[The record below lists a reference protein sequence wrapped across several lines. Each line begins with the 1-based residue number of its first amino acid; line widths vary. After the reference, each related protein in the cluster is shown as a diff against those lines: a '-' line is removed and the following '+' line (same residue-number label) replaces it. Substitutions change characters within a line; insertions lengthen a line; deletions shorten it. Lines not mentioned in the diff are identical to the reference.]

1 MKKKRMSNKTF
12 RRITIPVMAV
22 VLAALIVGNVAAYSY
37 RGLISTHFNHD
48 TFKIV
53 ETGEDVDSN
62 YFPCDFS
69 SEEEL
74 NEHNG
79 QVAQNIESEGLVLLE
94 NNGGLPLNKGDK
106 VSVFS
111 VSSVNIVYGGAG
123 SGSVDTST
131 APTLKTALEKSGL
144 SVNPTLWDFYTK
156 KSEDG
161 YQRSEPNW
169 RGGKF
174 SINEVPWADVAS
186 AAQSSFDEYS
196 DAAIVVISRSGGEG
210 SDLTA
215 VNFAETAGVADNSGN
230 YLELSTEEADMLK
243 AVNDQFDDV
252 VVVLNA
258 NNAMELGW
266 LSQYPNIKAA
276 IWAGGV
282 GQTGLYAIA
291 DALVG
296 DVVPSGRLVDTYAA
310 DANSSPAAQNA
321 GTNFWIENGFSNE
334 SDQYIVYEEGIYV
347 GYRYYETRY
356 EDVVLGQGNAGDY
369 DYASEVIYP
378 FGYGLSYTTFDY
390 SDFSLTQNGDTFTAK
405 VKVTNTGD
413 TYSGKE
419 VVQLYAQS
427 PYTDYDRE
435 NNVEK
440 ASVELVGFAKTDVLK
455 PGESQ
460 VVEIQVDKESLKSY
474 DYTNAKTYIL
484 DAGDYY
490 FAVGHDAHDAL
501 NNILAAKGK
510 TVADGMTAEGDST
523 MTAEWNN
530 AALDTKTYAVDSTTG
545 TEISNKFDYANI
557 ANYDEYSDTKYLTR
571 NDWVGTFPTAFCT
584 RVDETTGEKYI
595 TFPQE
600 IIDALYPQYTEDK
613 DAYTM
618 PVTGEENTENLTLAH
633 YRDTMFDDDSWNDIL
648 NVISADDLAYMVR
661 MGGYGTPS
669 LNYILKPATK
679 EKDGPAGISATLIGG
694 TQGMAYP
701 TEVVIGSTWN
711 TDLAYEMGVAVGN
724 DAMFA
729 GIQGWY
735 APAMNIHRTPYSGRN
750 FEYYAE
756 DGFISGKMGAST
768 VEGAQSKGLFCYIK
782 HFAVNDTEGVI
793 DENMNIKGSKDG
805 ISAFLNEQALRELY
819 LAPFEES
826 VKSGETLGVMNAFN
840 RIGTKW
846 CGANYEL
853 LTDVLRNE
861 WGFHGI
867 VITDFAG
874 LPDYMDI
881 KAGLQAGTDMW
892 MNTNETSFDLG
903 DYKND
908 PQIMTYLRNAAH
920 DICYTVSH
928 SVAMNGLS
936 ETSKL
941 VNITPLWM
949 KWMYTLDAVV
959 AVLAV
964 GCIYWMV
971 RRNKDEQM
979 HPENYKP
986 SKNINA

>member
-161 YQRSEPNW
+161 YQRSAPNW

-545 TEISNKFDYANI
+545 T
-557 ANYDEYSDTKYLTR
+557 
-571 NDWVGTFPTAFCT
+571 G
-584 RVDETTGEKYI
+584 
-595 TFPQE
+595 
-600 IIDALYPQYTEDK
+600 
-613 DAYTM
+613 
-618 PVTGEENTENLTLAH
+618 NL
-633 YRDTMFDDDSWNDIL
+633 
-648 NVISADDLAYMVR
+648 
-661 MGGYGTPS
+661 
-669 LNYILKPATK
+669 
-679 EKDGPAGISATLIGG
+679 
-694 TQGMAYP
+694 Q
-701 TEVVIGSTWN
+701 
-711 TDLAYEMGVAVGN
+711 
-724 DAMFA
+724 
-729 GIQGWY
+729 
-735 APAMNIHRTPYSGRN
+735 
-750 FEYYAE
+750 
-756 DGFISGKMGAST
+756 
-768 VEGAQSKGLFCYIK
+768 
-782 HFAVNDTEGVI
+782 
-793 DENMNIKGSKDG
+793 
-805 ISAFLNEQALRELY
+805 
-819 LAPFEES
+819 
-826 VKSGETLGVMNAFN
+826 
-840 RIGTKW
+840 
-846 CGANYEL
+846 
-853 LTDVLRNE
+853 
-861 WGFHGI
+861 
-867 VITDFAG
+867 
-874 LPDYMDI
+874 
-881 KAGLQAGTDMW
+881 
-892 MNTNETSFDLG
+892 
-903 DYKND
+903 
-908 PQIMTYLRNAAH
+908 
-920 DICYTVSH
+920 
-928 SVAMNGLS
+928 
-936 ETSKL
+936 
-941 VNITPLWM
+941 
-949 KWMYTLDAVV
+949 
-959 AVLAV
+959 
-964 GCIYWMV
+964 
-971 RRNKDEQM
+971 
-979 HPENYKP
+979 
-986 SKNINA
+986 

>member
-161 YQRSEPNW
+161 YQRSAPNW

-679 EKDGPAGISATLIGG
+679 ER
-694 TQGMAYP
+694 MA
-701 TEVVIGSTWN
+701 
-711 TDLAYEMGVAVGN
+711 
-724 DAMFA
+724 
-729 GIQGWY
+729 
-735 APAMNIHRTPYSGRN
+735 
-750 FEYYAE
+750 
-756 DGFISGKMGAST
+756 
-768 VEGAQSKGLFCYIK
+768 
-782 HFAVNDTEGVI
+782 
-793 DENMNIKGSKDG
+793 
-805 ISAFLNEQALRELY
+805 
-819 LAPFEES
+819 
-826 VKSGETLGVMNAFN
+826 
-840 RIGTKW
+840 
-846 CGANYEL
+846 
-853 LTDVLRNE
+853 
-861 WGFHGI
+861 
-867 VITDFAG
+867 
-874 LPDYMDI
+874 LPVS
-881 KAGLQAGTDMW
+881 LQ
-892 MNTNETSFDLG
+892 
-903 DYKND
+903 
-908 PQIMTYLRNAAH
+908 R
-920 DICYTVSH
+920 
-928 SVAMNGLS
+928 
-936 ETSKL
+936 
-941 VNITPLWM
+941 
-949 KWMYTLDAVV
+949 
-959 AVLAV
+959 
-964 GCIYWMV
+964 
-971 RRNKDEQM
+971 
-979 HPENYKP
+979 
-986 SKNINA
+986 

>member
-161 YQRSEPNW
+161 YQRSAPNW

-669 LNYILKPATK
+669 LNYILKPAPRK
-679 EKDGPAGISATLIGG
+679 R
-694 TQGMAYP
+694 MA
-701 TEVVIGSTWN
+701 
-711 TDLAYEMGVAVGN
+711 
-724 DAMFA
+724 
-729 GIQGWY
+729 
-735 APAMNIHRTPYSGRN
+735 
-750 FEYYAE
+750 
-756 DGFISGKMGAST
+756 
-768 VEGAQSKGLFCYIK
+768 
-782 HFAVNDTEGVI
+782 
-793 DENMNIKGSKDG
+793 
-805 ISAFLNEQALRELY
+805 
-819 LAPFEES
+819 
-826 VKSGETLGVMNAFN
+826 
-840 RIGTKW
+840 
-846 CGANYEL
+846 
-853 LTDVLRNE
+853 
-861 WGFHGI
+861 
-867 VITDFAG
+867 
-874 LPDYMDI
+874 LPVS
-881 KAGLQAGTDMW
+881 LQ
-892 MNTNETSFDLG
+892 
-903 DYKND
+903 
-908 PQIMTYLRNAAH
+908 R
-920 DICYTVSH
+920 
-928 SVAMNGLS
+928 
-936 ETSKL
+936 
-941 VNITPLWM
+941 
-949 KWMYTLDAVV
+949 
-959 AVLAV
+959 
-964 GCIYWMV
+964 
-971 RRNKDEQM
+971 
-979 HPENYKP
+979 
-986 SKNINA
+986 

>member
-161 YQRSEPNW
+161 YQRSAPNW

-648 NVISADDLAYMVR
+648 NVISADDLAYMV
-661 MGGYGTPS
+661 
-669 LNYILKPATK
+669 
-679 EKDGPAGISATLIGG
+679 
-694 TQGMAYP
+694 
-701 TEVVIGSTWN
+701 
-711 TDLAYEMGVAVGN
+711 
-724 DAMFA
+724 
-729 GIQGWY
+729 
-735 APAMNIHRTPYSGRN
+735 
-750 FEYYAE
+750 
-756 DGFISGKMGAST
+756 
-768 VEGAQSKGLFCYIK
+768 
-782 HFAVNDTEGVI
+782 
-793 DENMNIKGSKDG
+793 
-805 ISAFLNEQALRELY
+805 
-819 LAPFEES
+819 
-826 VKSGETLGVMNAFN
+826 
-840 RIGTKW
+840 
-846 CGANYEL
+846 
-853 LTDVLRNE
+853 
-861 WGFHGI
+861 
-867 VITDFAG
+867 
-874 LPDYMDI
+874 
-881 KAGLQAGTDMW
+881 
-892 MNTNETSFDLG
+892 
-903 DYKND
+903 
-908 PQIMTYLRNAAH
+908 
-920 DICYTVSH
+920 
-928 SVAMNGLS
+928 
-936 ETSKL
+936 
-941 VNITPLWM
+941 
-949 KWMYTLDAVV
+949 
-959 AVLAV
+959 
-964 GCIYWMV
+964 MV
-971 RRNKDEQM
+971 RR
-979 HPENYKP
+979 
-986 SKNINA
+986 A

>member
-161 YQRSEPNW
+161 YQRSAPNW

-557 ANYDEYSDTKYLTR
+557 ANYDEYSDTKYLT
-571 NDWVGTFPTAFCT
+571 V
-584 RVDETTGEKYI
+584 
-595 TFPQE
+595 
-600 IIDALYPQYTEDK
+600 
-613 DAYTM
+613 
-618 PVTGEENTENLTLAH
+618 
-633 YRDTMFDDDSWNDIL
+633 
-648 NVISADDLAYMVR
+648 
-661 MGGYGTPS
+661 
-669 LNYILKPATK
+669 
-679 EKDGPAGISATLIGG
+679 
-694 TQGMAYP
+694 
-701 TEVVIGSTWN
+701 
-711 TDLAYEMGVAVGN
+711 
-724 DAMFA
+724 
-729 GIQGWY
+729 
-735 APAMNIHRTPYSGRN
+735 
-750 FEYYAE
+750 
-756 DGFISGKMGAST
+756 
-768 VEGAQSKGLFCYIK
+768 
-782 HFAVNDTEGVI
+782 
-793 DENMNIKGSKDG
+793 
-805 ISAFLNEQALRELY
+805 
-819 LAPFEES
+819 
-826 VKSGETLGVMNAFN
+826 
-840 RIGTKW
+840 
-846 CGANYEL
+846 
-853 LTDVLRNE
+853 
-861 WGFHGI
+861 
-867 VITDFAG
+867 
-874 LPDYMDI
+874 
-881 KAGLQAGTDMW
+881 
-892 MNTNETSFDLG
+892 
-903 DYKND
+903 
-908 PQIMTYLRNAAH
+908 
-920 DICYTVSH
+920 
-928 SVAMNGLS
+928 
-936 ETSKL
+936 
-941 VNITPLWM
+941 
-949 KWMYTLDAVV
+949 
-959 AVLAV
+959 
-964 GCIYWMV
+964 
-971 RRNKDEQM
+971 
-979 HPENYKP
+979 
-986 SKNINA
+986 

>member
-161 YQRSEPNW
+161 YQRSAPNW

-584 RVDETTGEKYI
+584 RVDETTG
-595 TFPQE
+595 
-600 IIDALYPQYTEDK
+600 
-613 DAYTM
+613 
-618 PVTGEENTENLTLAH
+618 
-633 YRDTMFDDDSWNDIL
+633 
-648 NVISADDLAYMVR
+648 
-661 MGGYGTPS
+661 
-669 LNYILKPATK
+669 
-679 EKDGPAGISATLIGG
+679 
-694 TQGMAYP
+694 
-701 TEVVIGSTWN
+701 
-711 TDLAYEMGVAVGN
+711 
-724 DAMFA
+724 
-729 GIQGWY
+729 
-735 APAMNIHRTPYSGRN
+735 
-750 FEYYAE
+750 
-756 DGFISGKMGAST
+756 
-768 VEGAQSKGLFCYIK
+768 
-782 HFAVNDTEGVI
+782 
-793 DENMNIKGSKDG
+793 
-805 ISAFLNEQALRELY
+805 
-819 LAPFEES
+819 
-826 VKSGETLGVMNAFN
+826 
-840 RIGTKW
+840 
-846 CGANYEL
+846 
-853 LTDVLRNE
+853 
-861 WGFHGI
+861 
-867 VITDFAG
+867 
-874 LPDYMDI
+874 
-881 KAGLQAGTDMW
+881 
-892 MNTNETSFDLG
+892 
-903 DYKND
+903 
-908 PQIMTYLRNAAH
+908 
-920 DICYTVSH
+920 
-928 SVAMNGLS
+928 
-936 ETSKL
+936 
-941 VNITPLWM
+941 
-949 KWMYTLDAVV
+949 
-959 AVLAV
+959 
-964 GCIYWMV
+964 
-971 RRNKDEQM
+971 
-979 HPENYKP
+979 
-986 SKNINA
+986 

>member
-161 YQRSEPNW
+161 YQRSAPNW

-669 LNYILKPATK
+669 LNYILKPATC
-679 EKDGPAGISATLIGG
+679 L
-694 TQGMAYP
+694 
-701 TEVVIGSTWN
+701 
-711 TDLAYEMGVAVGN
+711 
-724 DAMFA
+724 
-729 GIQGWY
+729 
-735 APAMNIHRTPYSGRN
+735 
-750 FEYYAE
+750 
-756 DGFISGKMGAST
+756 
-768 VEGAQSKGLFCYIK
+768 
-782 HFAVNDTEGVI
+782 
-793 DENMNIKGSKDG
+793 
-805 ISAFLNEQALRELY
+805 LY
-819 LAPFEES
+819 
-826 VKSGETLGVMNAFN
+826 
-840 RIGTKW
+840 
-846 CGANYEL
+846 
-853 LTDVLRNE
+853 
-861 WGFHGI
+861 
-867 VITDFAG
+867 
-874 LPDYMDI
+874 
-881 KAGLQAGTDMW
+881 
-892 MNTNETSFDLG
+892 TS
-903 DYKND
+903 
-908 PQIMTYLRNAAH
+908 
-920 DICYTVSH
+920 
-928 SVAMNGLS
+928 
-936 ETSKL
+936 
-941 VNITPLWM
+941 
-949 KWMYTLDAVV
+949 
-959 AVLAV
+959 
-964 GCIYWMV
+964 
-971 RRNKDEQM
+971 
-979 HPENYKP
+979 P
-986 SKNINA
+986 SPRD

>member
-161 YQRSEPNW
+161 YQRSAPNW

-600 IIDALYPQYTEDK
+600 IIDALYPQ
-613 DAYTM
+613 
-618 PVTGEENTENLTLAH
+618 
-633 YRDTMFDDDSWNDIL
+633 
-648 NVISADDLAYMVR
+648 
-661 MGGYGTPS
+661 
-669 LNYILKPATK
+669 
-679 EKDGPAGISATLIGG
+679 
-694 TQGMAYP
+694 
-701 TEVVIGSTWN
+701 
-711 TDLAYEMGVAVGN
+711 
-724 DAMFA
+724 
-729 GIQGWY
+729 
-735 APAMNIHRTPYSGRN
+735 
-750 FEYYAE
+750 
-756 DGFISGKMGAST
+756 
-768 VEGAQSKGLFCYIK
+768 
-782 HFAVNDTEGVI
+782 
-793 DENMNIKGSKDG
+793 
-805 ISAFLNEQALRELY
+805 
-819 LAPFEES
+819 
-826 VKSGETLGVMNAFN
+826 
-840 RIGTKW
+840 
-846 CGANYEL
+846 
-853 LTDVLRNE
+853 
-861 WGFHGI
+861 
-867 VITDFAG
+867 
-874 LPDYMDI
+874 
-881 KAGLQAGTDMW
+881 
-892 MNTNETSFDLG
+892 
-903 DYKND
+903 
-908 PQIMTYLRNAAH
+908 
-920 DICYTVSH
+920 
-928 SVAMNGLS
+928 
-936 ETSKL
+936 
-941 VNITPLWM
+941 
-949 KWMYTLDAVV
+949 
-959 AVLAV
+959 
-964 GCIYWMV
+964 
-971 RRNKDEQM
+971 
-979 HPENYKP
+979 
-986 SKNINA
+986 

>member
-161 YQRSEPNW
+161 YQRSAPNW

-356 EDVVLGQGNAGDY
+356 EDVVLGQGN
-369 DYASEVIYP
+369 
-378 FGYGLSYTTFDY
+378 
-390 SDFSLTQNGDTFTAK
+390 
-405 VKVTNTGD
+405 
-413 TYSGKE
+413 
-419 VVQLYAQS
+419 
-427 PYTDYDRE
+427 
-435 NNVEK
+435 
-440 ASVELVGFAKTDVLK
+440 
-455 PGESQ
+455 
-460 VVEIQVDKESLKSY
+460 
-474 DYTNAKTYIL
+474 
-484 DAGDYY
+484 AGDYY

>member
-161 YQRSEPNW
+161 YQRSAPNW

-530 AALDTKTYAVDSTTG
+530 AALIPRRMLWTAPRVRKSP
-545 TEISNKFDYANI
+545 IS
-557 ANYDEYSDTKYLTR
+557 S
-571 NDWVGTFPTAFCT
+571 
-584 RVDETTGEKYI
+584 
-595 TFPQE
+595 
-600 IIDALYPQYTEDK
+600 
-613 DAYTM
+613 
-618 PVTGEENTENLTLAH
+618 
-633 YRDTMFDDDSWNDIL
+633 
-648 NVISADDLAYMVR
+648 
-661 MGGYGTPS
+661 
-669 LNYILKPATK
+669 
-679 EKDGPAGISATLIGG
+679 
-694 TQGMAYP
+694 
-701 TEVVIGSTWN
+701 
-711 TDLAYEMGVAVGN
+711 
-724 DAMFA
+724 
-729 GIQGWY
+729 
-735 APAMNIHRTPYSGRN
+735 
-750 FEYYAE
+750 
-756 DGFISGKMGAST
+756 
-768 VEGAQSKGLFCYIK
+768 
-782 HFAVNDTEGVI
+782 
-793 DENMNIKGSKDG
+793 
-805 ISAFLNEQALRELY
+805 
-819 LAPFEES
+819 
-826 VKSGETLGVMNAFN
+826 
-840 RIGTKW
+840 
-846 CGANYEL
+846 
-853 LTDVLRNE
+853 
-861 WGFHGI
+861 
-867 VITDFAG
+867 
-874 LPDYMDI
+874 
-881 KAGLQAGTDMW
+881 
-892 MNTNETSFDLG
+892 
-903 DYKND
+903 
-908 PQIMTYLRNAAH
+908 
-920 DICYTVSH
+920 
-928 SVAMNGLS
+928 
-936 ETSKL
+936 
-941 VNITPLWM
+941 ITP
-949 KWMYTLDAVV
+949 TLQITTNI
-959 AVLAV
+959 L
-964 GCIYWMV
+964 I
-971 RRNKDEQM
+971 
-979 HPENYKP
+979 P
-986 SKNINA
+986 ST

>member
-161 YQRSEPNW
+161 YQRSAPNW

-661 MGGYGTPS
+661 M
-669 LNYILKPATK
+669 
-679 EKDGPAGISATLIGG
+679 
-694 TQGMAYP
+694 
-701 TEVVIGSTWN
+701 
-711 TDLAYEMGVAVGN
+711 
-724 DAMFA
+724 
-729 GIQGWY
+729 
-735 APAMNIHRTPYSGRN
+735 
-750 FEYYAE
+750 
-756 DGFISGKMGAST
+756 
-768 VEGAQSKGLFCYIK
+768 
-782 HFAVNDTEGVI
+782 
-793 DENMNIKGSKDG
+793 
-805 ISAFLNEQALRELY
+805 
-819 LAPFEES
+819 
-826 VKSGETLGVMNAFN
+826 
-840 RIGTKW
+840 
-846 CGANYEL
+846 
-853 LTDVLRNE
+853 
-861 WGFHGI
+861 
-867 VITDFAG
+867 
-874 LPDYMDI
+874 
-881 KAGLQAGTDMW
+881 
-892 MNTNETSFDLG
+892 
-903 DYKND
+903 
-908 PQIMTYLRNAAH
+908 AA
-920 DICYTVSH
+920 
-928 SVAMNGLS
+928 
-936 ETSKL
+936 
-941 VNITPLWM
+941 
-949 KWMYTLDAVV
+949 
-959 AVLAV
+959 
-964 GCIYWMV
+964 MV
-971 RRNKDEQM
+971 RR
-979 HPENYKP
+979 
-986 SKNINA
+986 A

>member
-111 VSSVNIVYGGAG
+111 ASSVNIVYGGAG

-161 YQRSEPNW
+161 YQRSAPNW

-427 PYTDYDRE
+427 PIT
-435 NNVEK
+435 
-440 ASVELVGFAKTDVLK
+440 
-455 PGESQ
+455 
-460 VVEIQVDKESLKSY
+460 
-474 DYTNAKTYIL
+474 
-484 DAGDYY
+484 
-490 FAVGHDAHDAL
+490 
-501 NNILAAKGK
+501 
-510 TVADGMTAEGDST
+510 TART
-523 MTAEWNN
+523 MW
-530 AALDTKTYAVDSTTG
+530 K
-545 TEISNKFDYANI
+545 K
-557 ANYDEYSDTKYLTR
+557 
-571 NDWVGTFPTAFCT
+571 
-584 RVDETTGEKYI
+584 
-595 TFPQE
+595 
-600 IIDALYPQYTEDK
+600 
-613 DAYTM
+613 
-618 PVTGEENTENLTLAH
+618 
-633 YRDTMFDDDSWNDIL
+633 
-648 NVISADDLAYMVR
+648 
-661 MGGYGTPS
+661 
-669 LNYILKPATK
+669 
-679 EKDGPAGISATLIGG
+679 
-694 TQGMAYP
+694 
-701 TEVVIGSTWN
+701 
-711 TDLAYEMGVAVGN
+711 
-724 DAMFA
+724 
-729 GIQGWY
+729 
-735 APAMNIHRTPYSGRN
+735 
-750 FEYYAE
+750 
-756 DGFISGKMGAST
+756 
-768 VEGAQSKGLFCYIK
+768 
-782 HFAVNDTEGVI
+782 
-793 DENMNIKGSKDG
+793 
-805 ISAFLNEQALRELY
+805 
-819 LAPFEES
+819 
-826 VKSGETLGVMNAFN
+826 
-840 RIGTKW
+840 
-846 CGANYEL
+846 
-853 LTDVLRNE
+853 
-861 WGFHGI
+861 
-867 VITDFAG
+867 
-874 LPDYMDI
+874 
-881 KAGLQAGTDMW
+881 
-892 MNTNETSFDLG
+892 
-903 DYKND
+903 
-908 PQIMTYLRNAAH
+908 
-920 DICYTVSH
+920 
-928 SVAMNGLS
+928 
-936 ETSKL
+936 
-941 VNITPLWM
+941 PLWS
-949 KWMYTLDAVV
+949 WLVSQ
-959 AVLAV
+959 
-964 GCIYWMV
+964 
-971 RRNKDEQM
+971 RRTC
-979 HPENYKP
+979 
-986 SKNINA
+986 

>member
-161 YQRSEPNW
+161 YQRSAPNW

-600 IIDALYPQYTEDK
+600 IIDALY
-613 DAYTM
+613 
-618 PVTGEENTENLTLAH
+618 
-633 YRDTMFDDDSWNDIL
+633 
-648 NVISADDLAYMVR
+648 
-661 MGGYGTPS
+661 
-669 LNYILKPATK
+669 
-679 EKDGPAGISATLIGG
+679 
-694 TQGMAYP
+694 
-701 TEVVIGSTWN
+701 
-711 TDLAYEMGVAVGN
+711 
-724 DAMFA
+724 
-729 GIQGWY
+729 
-735 APAMNIHRTPYSGRN
+735 
-750 FEYYAE
+750 
-756 DGFISGKMGAST
+756 
-768 VEGAQSKGLFCYIK
+768 
-782 HFAVNDTEGVI
+782 
-793 DENMNIKGSKDG
+793 
-805 ISAFLNEQALRELY
+805 
-819 LAPFEES
+819 
-826 VKSGETLGVMNAFN
+826 
-840 RIGTKW
+840 
-846 CGANYEL
+846 
-853 LTDVLRNE
+853 
-861 WGFHGI
+861 
-867 VITDFAG
+867 
-874 LPDYMDI
+874 
-881 KAGLQAGTDMW
+881 
-892 MNTNETSFDLG
+892 
-903 DYKND
+903 
-908 PQIMTYLRNAAH
+908 
-920 DICYTVSH
+920 
-928 SVAMNGLS
+928 
-936 ETSKL
+936 
-941 VNITPLWM
+941 
-949 KWMYTLDAVV
+949 
-959 AVLAV
+959 
-964 GCIYWMV
+964 
-971 RRNKDEQM
+971 
-979 HPENYKP
+979 HP
-986 SKNINA
+986 III

>member
-161 YQRSEPNW
+161 YQRSAPNW

-490 FAVGHDAHDAL
+490 FAVGHDAHDAHPQHSSR
-501 NNILAAKGK
+501 KGQ
-510 TVADGMTAEGDST
+510 DGCGWHDRRRRQH
-523 MTAEWNN
+523 
-530 AALDTKTYAVDSTTG
+530 DD
-545 TEISNKFDYANI
+545 
-557 ANYDEYSDTKYLTR
+557 R
-571 NDWVGTFPTAFCT
+571 
-584 RVDETTGEKYI
+584 RVEQCRSGYQDVCCG
-595 TFPQE
+595 Q
-600 IIDALYPQYTEDK
+600 
-613 DAYTM
+613 
-618 PVTGEENTENLTLAH
+618 H
-633 YRDTMFDDDSWNDIL
+633 H
-648 NVISADDLAYMVR
+648 
-661 MGGYGTPS
+661 GYG
-669 LNYILKPATK
+669 N
-679 EKDGPAGISATLIGG
+679 
-694 TQGMAYP
+694 
-701 TEVVIGSTWN
+701 
-711 TDLAYEMGVAVGN
+711 
-724 DAMFA
+724 
-729 GIQGWY
+729 
-735 APAMNIHRTPYSGRN
+735 
-750 FEYYAE
+750 
-756 DGFISGKMGAST
+756 
-768 VEGAQSKGLFCYIK
+768 
-782 HFAVNDTEGVI
+782 
-793 DENMNIKGSKDG
+793 
-805 ISAFLNEQALRELY
+805 
-819 LAPFEES
+819 
-826 VKSGETLGVMNAFN
+826 
-840 RIGTKW
+840 
-846 CGANYEL
+846 
-853 LTDVLRNE
+853 
-861 WGFHGI
+861 
-867 VITDFAG
+867 
-874 LPDYMDI
+874 
-881 KAGLQAGTDMW
+881 LQ
-892 MNTNETSFDLG
+892 
-903 DYKND
+903 
-908 PQIMTYLRNAAH
+908 
-920 DICYTVSH
+920 
-928 SVAMNGLS
+928 
-936 ETSKL
+936 
-941 VNITPLWM
+941 
-949 KWMYTLDAVV
+949 
-959 AVLAV
+959 
-964 GCIYWMV
+964 
-971 RRNKDEQM
+971 
-979 HPENYKP
+979 
-986 SKNINA
+986 

>member
-161 YQRSEPNW
+161 YQRSAPNW

-584 RVDETTGEKYI
+584 RVDETPAKSTLLSRRRSLMHCI
-595 TFPQE
+595 PSIRRTR
-600 IIDALYPQYTEDK
+600 
-613 DAYTM
+613 M
-618 PVTGEENTENLTLAH
+618 PI
-633 YRDTMFDDDSWNDIL
+633 R
-648 NVISADDLAYMVR
+648 
-661 MGGYGTPS
+661 
-669 LNYILKPATK
+669 
-679 EKDGPAGISATLIGG
+679 
-694 TQGMAYP
+694 
-701 TEVVIGSTWN
+701 
-711 TDLAYEMGVAVGN
+711 
-724 DAMFA
+724 
-729 GIQGWY
+729 
-735 APAMNIHRTPYSGRN
+735 
-750 FEYYAE
+750 
-756 DGFISGKMGAST
+756 
-768 VEGAQSKGLFCYIK
+768 C
-782 HFAVNDTEGVI
+782 
-793 DENMNIKGSKDG
+793 
-805 ISAFLNEQALRELY
+805 
-819 LAPFEES
+819 
-826 VKSGETLGVMNAFN
+826 
-840 RIGTKW
+840 
-846 CGANYEL
+846 
-853 LTDVLRNE
+853 
-861 WGFHGI
+861 
-867 VITDFAG
+867 
-874 LPDYMDI
+874 
-881 KAGLQAGTDMW
+881 
-892 MNTNETSFDLG
+892 
-903 DYKND
+903 
-908 PQIMTYLRNAAH
+908 
-920 DICYTVSH
+920 
-928 SVAMNGLS
+928 LS
-936 ETSKL
+936 R
-941 VNITPLWM
+941 
-949 KWMYTLDAVV
+949 
-959 AVLAV
+959 
-964 GCIYWMV
+964 V
-971 RRNKDEQM
+971 RRTRK
-979 HPENYKP
+979 
-986 SKNINA
+986 I

>member
-161 YQRSEPNW
+161 YQRSAPNW

-510 TVADGMTAEGDST
+510 MVADGMTAEGDST

-679 EKDGPAGISATLIGG
+679 ER
-694 TQGMAYP
+694 MA
-701 TEVVIGSTWN
+701 
-711 TDLAYEMGVAVGN
+711 
-724 DAMFA
+724 
-729 GIQGWY
+729 
-735 APAMNIHRTPYSGRN
+735 
-750 FEYYAE
+750 
-756 DGFISGKMGAST
+756 
-768 VEGAQSKGLFCYIK
+768 
-782 HFAVNDTEGVI
+782 
-793 DENMNIKGSKDG
+793 
-805 ISAFLNEQALRELY
+805 
-819 LAPFEES
+819 
-826 VKSGETLGVMNAFN
+826 
-840 RIGTKW
+840 
-846 CGANYEL
+846 
-853 LTDVLRNE
+853 
-861 WGFHGI
+861 
-867 VITDFAG
+867 
-874 LPDYMDI
+874 LPVS
-881 KAGLQAGTDMW
+881 LQ
-892 MNTNETSFDLG
+892 
-903 DYKND
+903 
-908 PQIMTYLRNAAH
+908 R
-920 DICYTVSH
+920 
-928 SVAMNGLS
+928 
-936 ETSKL
+936 
-941 VNITPLWM
+941 
-949 KWMYTLDAVV
+949 
-959 AVLAV
+959 
-964 GCIYWMV
+964 
-971 RRNKDEQM
+971 
-979 HPENYKP
+979 
-986 SKNINA
+986 

>member
-111 VSSVNIVYGGAG
+111 ASSVNIVYGGAG

-161 YQRSEPNW
+161 YQRSAPNW

-679 EKDGPAGISATLIGG
+679 ER
-694 TQGMAYP
+694 MA
-701 TEVVIGSTWN
+701 
-711 TDLAYEMGVAVGN
+711 
-724 DAMFA
+724 
-729 GIQGWY
+729 
-735 APAMNIHRTPYSGRN
+735 
-750 FEYYAE
+750 
-756 DGFISGKMGAST
+756 
-768 VEGAQSKGLFCYIK
+768 
-782 HFAVNDTEGVI
+782 
-793 DENMNIKGSKDG
+793 
-805 ISAFLNEQALRELY
+805 
-819 LAPFEES
+819 
-826 VKSGETLGVMNAFN
+826 
-840 RIGTKW
+840 
-846 CGANYEL
+846 
-853 LTDVLRNE
+853 
-861 WGFHGI
+861 
-867 VITDFAG
+867 
-874 LPDYMDI
+874 LPVS
-881 KAGLQAGTDMW
+881 LQ
-892 MNTNETSFDLG
+892 
-903 DYKND
+903 
-908 PQIMTYLRNAAH
+908 R
-920 DICYTVSH
+920 
-928 SVAMNGLS
+928 
-936 ETSKL
+936 
-941 VNITPLWM
+941 
-949 KWMYTLDAVV
+949 
-959 AVLAV
+959 
-964 GCIYWMV
+964 
-971 RRNKDEQM
+971 
-979 HPENYKP
+979 
-986 SKNINA
+986 